1 SLCNNGD
8 LGACEVAGLGY
19 ISGKSVSQDYD
30 RAAVLLEPACQAKR
44 PLGCGG
50 MAKLGQVGKVE
61 LSPTEIVKGLEGA
74 CGAKDADSCQR
85 LGQVLAKGEGVA
97 KDEARANKLF
107 EGACA
112 EGSQEG
118 CFHQALR
125 LRDGGVGITPNPT
138 KAARLMTT
146 ACSAKVGAACY

>member
-1 SLCNNGD
+1 FIALACIGTACAAEAPQQRPTEFAGAKCEPTLIFECESLCNNGD

-61 LSPTEIVKGLEGA
+61 LSPTEI
-74 CGAKDADSCQR
+74 
-85 LGQVLAKGEGVA
+85 
-97 KDEARANKLF
+97 
-107 EGACA
+107 
-112 EGSQEG
+112 
-118 CFHQALR
+118 
-125 LRDGGVGITPNPT
+125 
-138 KAARLMTT
+138 
-146 ACSAKVGAACY
+146 